1 MNRLWVRL
9 TLSHAALVL
18 LGILLVTFLTGQA
31 LELTLRREAARQALE
46 GSDLVARLDEWNRAQ
61 GHGMGMGWMHRMS
74 PGAPRVI
81 LADRNGLVVY
91 DWQGEPGRYLT
102 ALERRLAVR
111 LTDGDEFAGYVL
123 PLSVSALS
131 QEYAV
136 VLQVMRRTMLIA
148 AGVAALGALLASLLV
163 SESLSAPLRRLV
175 AGARAVA
182 AGKLDHRIEAGGP
195 DEARELA
202 HAFNH
207 MAASLQDAERRRRE
221 LTADI
226 AHELRTP
233 LTVLQGNLSAM
244 LDGVYAPSEEE
255 VAALYD
261 QVLRL
266 NRLVQ
271 DLGQL
276 AEFDSGR
283 MSLELAPVD
292 LAESLES
299 SLTIFRPAMEARGIT
314 LVGDWPARMP
324 PMLADGSR
332 VGQVLANLLSNALR
346 HTPEGGTVRVEA
358 KPAGDALEIS
368 VSDTGEGI
376 PEAELPHI
384 FDRLWRA
391 EHSRSR
397 EHGGSGLGLA
407 IARQLVEA
415 MHGSIGVTSTPG
427 QGSRFWFRLPVAA
440 VPSASLAAHPE
451 SQR

>member
-18 LGILLVTFLTGQA
+18 LGILLVAFLTGQA

-46 GSDLVARLDEWNRAQ
+46 GTDLVARLEEWNRAQ
-61 GHGMGMGWMHRMS
+61 GRGMGMGWMHRMS

-111 LTDGDEFAGYVL
+111 LTDGGEFAGYVL

-182 AGKLDHRIEAGGP
+182 AGKLEHRIEAGGP

-266 NRLVQ
+266 NRLVH

-314 LVGDWPARMP
+314 LVGDWPSHLP
-324 PMLADGSR
+324 PVLADGSR

-358 KPAGDALEIS
+358 KPADDALEVS

-376 PEAELPHI
+376 SEAELPHI

-415 MHGSIGVTSTPG
+415 MHGSIGVTSSLG

-440 VPSASLAAHPE
+440 VPSASLAAPPAP
-451 SQR
+451 QR

>member
-9 TLSHAALVL
+9 TVSHAVFVI

-31 LELTLRREAARQALE
+31 LELALRREAARQALL
-46 GSDLVARLDEWNRAQ
+46 GTDLIDQLATRTP
-61 GHGMGMGWMHRMS
+61 GHGMGAMHRLGPNM
-74 PGAPRVI
+74 PHLI
-81 LADRNGLVVY
+81 LADGTGQVVY

-111 LTDGDEFAGYVL
+111 IVSDGELAAYVL

-131 QEYAV
+131 QEYTV
-136 VLQVMRRTMLIA
+136 VLQVLRRTMLIA
-148 AGVAALGALLASLLV
+148 SAVAGLGALLASLLV
-163 SESLSAPLRRLV
+163 SESLTAPLRRLV

-182 AGKLDHRIEAGGP
+182 AGRLDHRIEAQGP
-195 DEARELA
+195 SETRELA

-207 MAASLQDAERRRRE
+207 MAESLQDAERRRQE

-244 LDGVYAPSEEE
+244 LDGVYTPSEAE

-283 MSLELAPVD
+283 MALELAPVD

-299 SLTIFRPAMEARGIT
+299 SLALFRPALEAKGVALIGHWPDQMP
-314 LVGDWPARMP
+314 LV
-324 PMLADGSR
+324 LADR
-332 VGQVLANLLSNALR
+332 FRLGQVLANLLSNALR
-346 HTPEGGTVRVEA
+346 HTPEGGSVRLEA
-358 KPAGDALEIS
+358 RQVGDAIEVS
-368 VSDTGEGI
+368 VADTGEGI
-376 PEAELPHI
+376 PEAELAYV
-384 FDRLWRA
+384 FERLWRA
-391 EHSRSR
+391 DRSRSR

-415 MHGSIGVTSTPG
+415 MHGSIGATSTPG
-427 QGSRFWFRLPVAA
+427 QGSRFWFRLSAAPAGASPAPAAA
-440 VPSASLAAHPE
+440 VRPA
-451 SQR
+451 